1 MFFVSFVLVISQ
13 ACDAAEVARWDFE
26 ETSGTTATDQSG
38 QYVATLGGSDS
49 LDVDGR
55 FGSGIDFAGDGGAV
69 VDLASSE
76 AFQFTGDFSIA
87 LWVNSDVAWGAHT
100 RFIDISAA
108 DGGLTDSYR
117 LFTHSGDNTDN
128 FKFMSRQDGSNT
140 QNIHTRDIPAETWI
154 FLVLRHDL
162 DGEVTMNVLVDG
174 DNVDAAFVAAN
185 SESWPTAGGIV
196 YAPAELKLGRM
207 NGENRKFDG
216 QMDALA
222 FYDEVLTDDQIATM
236 FYTAGSSGYPL
247 ARGPDPA
254 DGAFVEDTW
263 VTLSWSAGDFAVSH
277 DIYLGEDPDIVSN
290 ATPESDV
297 FRGNQVKTFYVAGF
311 PGFAYPEGLVSGTT
325 YYWRIDEVNEAD
337 PNSPWK
343 GPIWSFSIPPKTAY
357 NPDPADGAEFVDP
370 NNVTLTWAP
379 GFGAILH
386 TPYFGD
392 HYDEVN
398 QATGGAPLGDATYK
412 PGSLEREKVYYWRV
426 DEFDA
431 VETHK
436 GDIWSFT
443 TPGAVGNPQPAYNA
457 ADVQLNAILSWTP
470 SDSAASH
477 QLYFGTDQEAVRTA
491 GIGSPEDKG
500 SKALGAESYDPGL
513 LDVDTTYY
521 WRVDETDSQGNMDK
535 GPLWLFTT
543 GAFLLVDD
551 FESYTDDDPN
561 NEAIWQTWIDG
572 FGVPDNGAQVGY
584 LMPPYAE
591 QTIVHGG
598 SQSMPLLYVNEA
610 GVTNSEAAMT
620 LMAPRDW
627 TEGDVTELSL
637 WFRGASGNAAEPLY
651 AAISNAAGTPA
662 IVAHDDAAAV
672 TSSRWTEWRIALQA
686 FVDQGINLTN
696 VDTIAIGLGSKGGAA
711 SGGTGTMYVDDIRLY

>member
-1 MFFVSFVLVISQ
+1 MCKRLMFFVSFVLVISQ

-38 QYVATLGGSDS
+38 QYVATLGGSDT
-49 LDVDGR
+49 LDVDGK
-55 FGSGIDFAGDGGAV
+55 FGSGVDFAGDGGAV
-69 VDLASSE
+69 FDVAGSE
-76 AFQFTGDFSIA
+76 AFRFTGDFSIA

-100 RFIDISAA
+100 RFIDISVA

-207 NGENRKFDG
+207 NGAGRKFDG

-277 DIYLGEDPDIVSN
+277 DVYLGDNSDNVGN
-290 ATPESDV
+290 ATPDSDV
-297 FRGNQVKTFYVAGF
+297 FRGNQVATFYVAGF
-311 PGFAYPEGLVSGTT
+311 PGFAYPEGLVPGTT
-325 YYWRIDEVNEAD
+325 YYWRIDEVNETD

-343 GPIWSFSIPPKTAY
+343 GSVWSFSIPPKTAY

-370 NNVTLTWAP
+370 NNVTLSWTP

-398 QATGGAPLGDATYK
+398 QATG
-412 PGSLEREKVYYWRV
+412 RR
-426 DEFDA
+426 
-431 VETHK
+431 
-436 GDIWSFT
+436 
-443 TPGAVGNPQPAYNA
+443 
-457 ADVQLNAILSWTP
+457 
-470 SDSAASH
+470 SA
-477 QLYFGTDQEAVRTA
+477 
-491 GIGSPEDKG
+491 
-500 SKALGAESYDPGL
+500 
-513 LDVDTTYY
+513 
-521 WRVDETDSQGNMDK
+521 W
-535 GPLWLFTT
+535 
-543 GAFLLVDD
+543 
-551 FESYTDDDPN
+551 
-561 NEAIWQTWIDG
+561 
-572 FGVPDNGAQVGY
+572 
-584 LMPPYAE
+584 
-591 QTIVHGG
+591 
-598 SQSMPLLYVNEA
+598 
-610 GVTNSEAAMT
+610 
-620 LMAPRDW
+620 
-627 TEGDVTELSL
+627 
-637 WFRGASGNAAEPLY
+637 
-651 AAISNAAGTPA
+651 
-662 IVAHDDAAAV
+662 
-672 TSSRWTEWRIALQA
+672 
-686 FVDQGINLTN
+686 
-696 VDTIAIGLGSKGGAA
+696 
-711 SGGTGTMYVDDIRLY
+711 